1 MLNIF
6 KHCHIKKNHT
16 YIIISFIFLNKF
28 KLYRLSFIMKKN
40 YRDYYF
46 NIKYIFKNY
55 ILYMIRYFNKIQS

>member
-6 KHCHIKKNHT
+6 
-16 YIIISFIFLNKF
+16 IIISFIFLNKF
-28 KLYRLSFIMKKN
+28 KLCRSSFYYEKN